1 MRAARDLQSKGRS
14 LAGHYFEPPDLSNP
28 GPAILFVHGRG
39 SSQVRYLPRAEA
51 LTKHLGVTCLTFDL
65 TGHGG
70 SQTLAEVT
78 ARDHLHDCEVAF
90 DALARHP
97 GVDARRIGV
106 CGASYGG
113 YLSVLLSGRR
123 DIARLLLRAPGL
135 YSDAAID
142 IPIDRRGNASS
153 DAAAAEL
160 FAGLARSRADVLIL
174 ESEHDEVI
182 SHSIIEAYLRECPR
196 SHHRILHGARHGLS
210 EFDEATFLSTLIEWF
225 SAL

>member
-1 MRAARDLQSKGRS
+1 MRHARDLQSKGRN

-28 GPAILFVHGRG
+28 GPALLFVHGRG
-39 SSQVRYLPRAEA
+39 SSQVGYLPRADA

-70 SQTLAEVT
+70 SPTLADVT
-78 ARDHLHDCEVAF
+78 ARDHLDDCEAAF
-90 DALARHP
+90 DALAHHP

-123 DIARLLLRAPGL
+123 DIARLLLRAPAL
-135 YSDAAID
+135 YHDAAID
-142 IPIDRRGNASS
+142 TPIDRRGTSSS
-153 DAAAAEL
+153 DAVATQL
-160 FAGLARSRADVLIL
+160 FAGLARSRADVLIV
-174 ESEHDEVI
+174 ESEYDEVI
-182 SHSIIEAYLRECPR
+182 SRSIIEAYLHGCPR
-196 SHHRILHGARHGLS
+196 AHHRILRGARHGLS
-210 EFDEATFLSTLIEWF
+210 EPDEATFATILTDWF